1 MTTAQVISED
11 LFTDVLHRERRR
23 ADRSNRSMGLLL
35 VSPPAVNRA
44 EAPSTWVGI
53 IGGLTATKRDTDIIG
68 WFEQGNAIGVI
79 LPDIEKPEPELAGD
93 LDARIRRQLARR
105 LDPATLDNLITRFHF
120 YPQVEGADR
129 QPARAV
135 DPLPVSVRPPTRW
148 AFLHDA
154 IKRAVDIA
162 CSAGLLILLAPLL
175 FVVAALVKLKSPGP
189 VFFRQVRVG
198 RMMKPFTMLK
208 FRTMHVNSDHA
219 IHHKFVSDFIKSKAN
234 GADAGADTVFKLT
247 SDPRVTPIGSI
258 LRKTSIDELPQLLN
272 VLRGDM
278 SLVGPRPPLQYEVD
292 QYERWHCRRVLEAKP
307 GLTGLW
313 QVSGRSRTTFDEM
326 VRLDL
331 RYARSRSLWTDV
343 KILLATPA
351 AVIAGKGA
359 V

>member
-23 ADRSNRSMGLLL
+23 ADRSNRAMGLLL
-35 VSPPAVNRA
+35 VSPPPGDRPD
-44 EAPSTWVGI
+44 APSTWAGI
-53 IGGLTATKRDTDIIG
+53 IGGLTSTKRDTDIIG
-68 WFEQGNAIGVI
+68 WFEQGQAIGVI
-79 LPDIEKPEPELAGD
+79 LPDIESPAPALAD
-93 LDARIRRQLARR
+93 ALDARIRRQLARR
-105 LDPATLDNLITRFHF
+105 LDAATLDNLITRFHF
-120 YPQVEGADR
+120 YPELEGVEQQAE
-129 QPARAV
+129 RAV
-135 DPLPVSVRPPTRW
+135 DPRPVSVRPPSRW
-148 AFLHDA
+148 AFLQDA
-154 IKRAVDIA
+154 IKRTVDIA
-162 CSAGLLILLAPLL
+162 CSATLLILLAPLL
-175 FVVAALVKLKSPGP
+175 LAVAFLVKLKSPGP

-208 FRTMHVNSDHA
+208 FRTMRVNSDHA
-219 IHHKFVSDFIKSKAN
+219 IHHEFVSNFIKSKAN
-234 GADAGADTVFKLT
+234 GTEAGADTVFKLT
-247 SDPRVTPIGSI
+247 ADPRVTPIGSI